1 MKDLNEI
8 KCIAITKT
16 GIYFNATLYSF
27 PEITTEDKIEQLQA
41 QGIYGIT
48 GIIEEDFQEG

>member
-1 MKDLNEI
+1 MKET
-8 KCIAITKT
+8 KCIVITKT
-16 GIYFNATLYSF
+16 GIYFNATFFSF
-27 PEITTEDKIEQLQA
+27 PGITTEDKIEQLQT